1 MSFMDRNITA
11 AELDKLPTLCQGQAA
26 DLKFDDGTYRYWL
39 HRTGI
44 ADGEPWENTI
54 SVEKLEKGRWID
66 IDSYDGGP
74 IAS

>member
-1 MSFMDRNITA
+1 MSFMNLNPTA

-44 ADGEPWENTI
+44 EDGEPYENTI
-54 SVEKLEKGRWID
+54 SVEKLENCWIE
-66 IDSYDGGP
+66 IDSYDGGS
-74 IAS
+74 IV